1 MLSTLRN
8 AWKIE
13 EIRKRIIFTILM
25 LLVIRLGSSIP
36 VPYMDR
42 DIIRQIFELGQAG
55 VLEFLD
61 LMAGGTFSEFSIFAL
76 NIYPYITASIIIQ
89 LLTIAIPRLEEIAKE
104 GEAGRKKIAQWTK
117 YGAVILAII
126 QAIGTTFGFF
136 NRALVAQ
143 GPLQTAIVIIS
154 LTAGTTFLIWIG
166 DLITEKGIGNGISLI
181 IFVGIISKLPSE
193 FLKPIA
199 WARMGFLNAVNIIKL
214 ILLVIVALVIIAVV
228 VALQEGERK
237 IPVQY
242 AKRVVGRKMYGGQS
256 SHIPLKVS
264 MAGVIPVIF
273 STSLLAFPQTL
284 ALFFKGEPSEWITKY
299 LTVQGSVGIWVY
311 SILNVILIVFFTYF
325 YTAVQFNTVEYAKN
339 LQQYG
344 GFIPGIRPGKPTS
357 DYLNRVISRI
367 TFVGAISL
375 AIIASLP
382 IILSHIFKMNINFGG
397 TAIIIV
403 VGVALET
410 VRQIESQMLMRHYK
424 GFLK

>member
-8 AWKIE
+8 AWRIPD
-13 EIRKRIIFTILM
+13 IRKRIIFTILM

-36 VPYMDR
+36 VPYMNKEV
-42 DIIRQIFELGQAG
+42 IKQMFEMGQVG

-61 LMAGGTFSEFSIFAL
+61 LMAGGTFSNFSIFAL

-104 GEAGRKKIAQWTK
+104 GEEGRKKIAQWTK
-117 YGAVILAII
+117 YGAVILAAI
-126 QAIGTTFGFF
+126 QAIAMTRGFF
-136 NRALVAQ
+136 QQAVIAKGL
-143 GPLQTAIVIIS
+143 LQNTIIIVS
-154 LTAGTTFLIWIG
+154 LIAGTSFLVWLG
-166 DLITEKGIGNGISLI
+166 DLITDKGIGNGISLI
-181 IFVGIISKLPSE
+181 IFVGIISRLPSE
-193 FLKPIA
+193 IVKSIELVSVGALSI
-199 WARMGFLNAVNIIKL
+199 VKL
-214 ILLVIVALVIIAVV
+214 ILFLIVALIIIAVV

-237 IPVQY
+237 VPVQY

-256 SHIPLKVS
+256 THIPLKVS

-273 STSLLAFPQTL
+273 STSLLAFPQTI

-299 LTVQGSVGIWVY
+299 LTVQGSVGIWIY
-311 SILNVILIVFFTYF
+311 SILNVLLIVFFTYF
-325 YTAVQFNTVEYAKN
+325 YTAIQFNTVEYAKN

-344 GFIPGIRPGKPTS
+344 GFIPGIRPGRPTS
-357 DYLNRVISRI
+357 DYLNKVISRI
-367 TFVGAISL
+367 TFVGAMSL
-375 AIIASLP
+375 ALIASLP
-382 IILSHIFKMNINFGG
+382 IILSHIFKLNVNFGG

-410 VRQIESQMLMRHYK
+410 VKQIESQMLMRHYK